1 MQLLVL
7 LKIFAKKKTWTFFLA
22 VKKWENN
29 VHEPR
34 IRDMHKTESTQFK
47 ADDDNLIINLCALI
61 FVHSC
66 LLGL

>member
-7 LKIFAKKKTWTFFLA
+7 LKIFAKKNVDFFLA